1 MRTIVVVRSVVVI
14 LGGPG
19 LLPARRFPS
28 PSLAIR
34 GGLALALACDV
45 KTDPSVENRSPTLVG
60 NRPVVGRAII
70 APQKRATNR
79 GSMNTMARL
88 RENKTITIMSA
99 VADR

>member
-34 GGLALALACDV
+34 GGLALALVALLHSL
-45 KTDPSVENRSPTLVG
+45 DP
-60 NRPVVGRAII
+60 GRRIH
-70 APQKRATNR
+70 R
-79 GSMNTMARL
+79 GQL
-88 RENKTITIMSA
+88 
-99 VADR
+99 